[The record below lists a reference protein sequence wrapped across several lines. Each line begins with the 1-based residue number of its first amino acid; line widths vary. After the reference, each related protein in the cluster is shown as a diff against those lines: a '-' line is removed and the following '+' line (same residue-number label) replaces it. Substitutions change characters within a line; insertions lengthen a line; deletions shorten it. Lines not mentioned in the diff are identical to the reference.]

1 RGWSAQDDCD
11 EMRPPSLS
19 RRAAITRRETPTDSP
34 SFCAAADHPAD
45 DCAGLRDD
53 AIRGLPGRFY
63 GIGSTTGE
71 PGYYLAH
78 GLEEKGKIIGV
89 AVIKVRLEALEERW
103 QRARLEAF
111 YYWWPLNELV
121 PLERESIADGVEKL
135 TFPANTSVDHE
146 HTVVSYLAQ
155 TRELA
160 DTPWH
165 LTLLTP
171 LEDLRREAANQ
182 GMLVAVACALVAF
195 LLIAWNERRKVI
207 STRLAA
213 REALEQANNE
223 LERRITDRTADLRA
237 SNERLKG
244 QIRERRQA
252 EETLRQAQ
260 DELIQ
265 AGKLAAI
272 GQMSTS
278 IAHELN
284 QPLAALRTLS
294 GNTVRFLERGALD
307 TASANL
313 RTINDLVDRMGRITA
328 SLRAF
333 ARRGEDKGQASL
345 GKAVEAALQLLGA
358 RLDNASLA
366 LHQQIDDVELAID
379 QTRLEQ
385 ILVNLIGNA
394 LDAMSAQPM
403 PILWLEGDMLDGRY
417 RLAAA
422 AGGTLNAEDPAEGGT
437 MFVLAL
443 ALEDIHSQG
452 VASAEEALALV
463 GEHFAGIVISDIR
476 LPGIDGLEL
485 LKRLKERDRTLP
497 VVLITGHGDVSMA
510 VGAMRDGAYDFMEK
524 PFSPERLVDV
534 ARRALEQRGLAREV
548 WSLRRQLAER
558 DSLEGKIIGRSQA
571 MQALRARRHDH
582 QFVALNCGGLPESLF
597 ESEIFGH
604 EANAFTGAGKRRI
617 GKIEH
622 AHNGTLFLDEVESM
636 PINLQIKLLRVLQER
651 TLERLGSNQS
661 QSSLRFDREPPSLDS
676 QTRSALLAHDWPGNV
691 RELRNV
697 AERYALGLPAFKT
710 AGTQAATPSL
720 DFAEAVEAFEKNLL
734 GEALR
739 RSGGNLSQASQ
750 ELGMAKT
757 TLFDKVKKYGLG

>member
-1 RGWSAQDDCD
+1 MKCD
-11 EMRPPSLS
+11 PPLYRAAPPSLAVKPRLIRHLFVPPLIILLMIALGYVTYLYSEKNAIKALGENGQRQLELHARTVESEINKYNYLPSVLELESNVSDLLNNPSAELRAKVNDYLEGLNRRS
-19 RRAAITRRETPTDSP
+19 RSRAIYVLDTTGRVLATSNWRDADSYLGEDL
-34 SFCAAADHPAD
+34 SFRAYYQ
-45 DCAGLRDD
+45 D

-111 YYWWPLNELV
+111 VSDENGIIILSSDPARRLKSVRPLTAEIKERLARSLQYYWWPLNELV

-345 GKAVEAALQLLGA
+345 SKAVEAALQLLAA
-358 RLDNASLA
+358 RLDNASLE
-366 LHQQIDDVELAID
+366 LHQQIDDIELAID

-394 LDAMSAQPM
+394 LDAMQAQPL
-403 PILWLEGDMLDGRY
+403 PVLWLEGDVFEGRY
-417 RLAAA
+417 RLRVRDNGHGIDAEARKHLFEPFFTTKPGEQGLGLGLTLSASLAAA

-437 MFVLAL
+437 MFVL
-443 ALEDIHSQG
+443 
-452 VASAEEALALV
+452 V
-463 GEHFAGIVISDIR
+463 
-476 LPGIDGLEL
+476 LP
-485 LKRLKERDRTLP
+485 
-497 VVLITGHGDVSMA
+497 
-510 VGAMRDGAYDFMEK
+510 
-524 PFSPERLVDV
+524 LVD
-534 ARRALEQRGLAREV
+534 
-548 WSLRRQLAER
+548 
-558 DSLEGKIIGRSQA
+558 
-571 MQALRARRHDH
+571 
-582 QFVALNCGGLPESLF
+582 P
-597 ESEIFGH
+597 
-604 EANAFTGAGKRRI
+604 GA
-617 GKIEH
+617 
-622 AHNGTLFLDEVESM
+622 
-636 PINLQIKLLRVLQER
+636 
-651 TLERLGSNQS
+651 
-661 QSSLRFDREPPSLDS
+661 
-676 QTRSALLAHDWPGNV
+676 
-691 RELRNV
+691 
-697 AERYALGLPAFKT
+697 
-710 AGTQAATPSL
+710 AG
-720 DFAEAVEAFEKNLL
+720 V
-734 GEALR
+734 
-739 RSGGNLSQASQ
+739 
-750 ELGMAKT
+750 
-757 TLFDKVKKYGLG
+757 

>member
-1 RGWSAQDDCD
+1 MKCD
-11 EMRPPSLS
+11 PSLYRAAPPSLAVKPRLVRHLFVPPLIILLMIALGYVTFLFSEKNAVKALGENGQRQLELHARTVESEINKYNYLPSVLELESNVSDLLNNPSAALRSKVNDYLEGLNRRS
-19 RRAAITRRETPTDSP
+19 RSRAIYVLDTTGRVLATSNWRDADSYLGEDL
-34 SFCAAADHPAD
+34 SFRAYYQ
-45 DCAGLRDD
+45 D

-111 YYWWPLNELV
+111 VSDENGIIILSSDPARRLKSVRPLTAEIKERLARSLQYYWWPLNELV

-223 LERRITDRTADLRA
+223 LERRIADRTVDLRA
-237 SNERLKG
+237 SNERLKS

-345 GKAVEAALQLLGA
+345 VKAVDAALQVLAA
-358 RLDNASLA
+358 RLDNASLD

-394 LDAMSAQPM
+394 LDAMQAQPL
-403 PILWLEGDMLDGRY
+403 PILWLEGDVFEGRY
-417 RLAAA
+417 RLRVRDNGHGIDAEARKHLFEPFFTTKPGEQGLGLGLTLSASLAAA

-437 MFVLAL
+437 MFILVL
-443 ALEDIHSQG
+443 
-452 VASAEEALALV
+452 
-463 GEHFAGIVISDIR
+463 
-476 LPGIDGLEL
+476 P
-485 LKRLKERDRTLP
+485 
-497 VVLITGHGDVSMA
+497 
-510 VGAMRDGAYDFMEK
+510 
-524 PFSPERLVDV
+524 LVD
-534 ARRALEQRGLAREV
+534 RE
-548 WSLRRQLAER
+548 A
-558 DSLEGKIIGRSQA
+558 
-571 MQALRARRHDH
+571 
-582 QFVALNCGGLPESLF
+582 
-597 ESEIFGH
+597 
-604 EANAFTGAGKRRI
+604 AG
-617 GKIEH
+617 
-622 AHNGTLFLDEVESM
+622 V
-636 PINLQIKLLRVLQER
+636 
-651 TLERLGSNQS
+651 
-661 QSSLRFDREPPSLDS
+661 
-676 QTRSALLAHDWPGNV
+676 
-691 RELRNV
+691 
-697 AERYALGLPAFKT
+697 
-710 AGTQAATPSL
+710 
-720 DFAEAVEAFEKNLL
+720 
-734 GEALR
+734 
-739 RSGGNLSQASQ
+739 
-750 ELGMAKT
+750 
-757 TLFDKVKKYGLG
+757 

>member
-1 RGWSAQDDCD
+1 MKCDPPLSA
-11 EMRPPSLS
+11 PPSLAVKPRLIRHLFLPPLVILLMIALGYVTYLYSEKNGIQALGENGQRQLELHARTVESEINKYNYLPSVLELESNVSDLLNDPSPELRTKVNDYLEGLNRRS
-19 RRAAITRRETPTDSP
+19 RSRAIYVLDTTGRVLATSNWRDADSYLGEDL
-34 SFCAAADHPAD
+34 SFRAYYQ
-45 DCAGLRDD
+45 D

-111 YYWWPLNELV
+111 VSDENGIIILSSDPARRLKSVRPLTAEIKERLARSLQYYWWPLNELV

-135 TFPANTSVDHE
+135 TFPANSSVDHE

-155 TRELA
+155 TRDLA

-223 LERRITDRTADLRA
+223 LERRITERTADLRA

-260 DELIQ
+260 DELVQ

-294 GNTVRFLERGALD
+294 GNTVRFIERGALD
-307 TASANL
+307 TASTNL

-345 GKAVEAALQLLGA
+345 SKAVEAALQLLAG
-358 RLDNASLA
+358 RLENSALD
-366 LHQQIDDVELAID
+366 LHQQFDDVALAID

-394 LDAMSAQPM
+394 LDAMQAQPL
-403 PILWLEGDMLDGRY
+403 PVLWLEGEMFEGRY
-417 RLAAA
+417 RLRIRDNGHGIDAEARKHLFEPFFTTKPGEQGLGLGLTLSASLAAA
-422 AGGTLNAEDPAEGGT
+422 AGGSLNAEDPAEGGT
-437 MFVLAL
+437 MFVLIL
-443 ALEDIHSQG
+443 P
-452 VASAEEALALV
+452 LV
-463 GEHFAGIVISDIR
+463 NS
-476 LPGIDGLEL
+476 GL
-485 LKRLKERDRTLP
+485 TP
-497 VVLITGHGDVSMA
+497 H
-510 VGAMRDGAYDFMEK
+510 
-524 PFSPERLVDV
+524 
-534 ARRALEQRGLAREV
+534 
-548 WSLRRQLAER
+548 
-558 DSLEGKIIGRSQA
+558 
-571 MQALRARRHDH
+571 
-582 QFVALNCGGLPESLF
+582 
-597 ESEIFGH
+597 EI
-604 EANAFTGAGKRRI
+604 
-617 GKIEH
+617 
-622 AHNGTLFLDEVESM
+622 
-636 PINLQIKLLRVLQER
+636 
-651 TLERLGSNQS
+651 
-661 QSSLRFDREPPSLDS
+661 
-676 QTRSALLAHDWPGNV
+676 
-691 RELRNV
+691 
-697 AERYALGLPAFKT
+697 
-710 AGTQAATPSL
+710 
-720 DFAEAVEAFEKNLL
+720 
-734 GEALR
+734 
-739 RSGGNLSQASQ
+739 
-750 ELGMAKT
+750 
-757 TLFDKVKKYGLG
+757 

>member
-1 RGWSAQDDCD
+1 MKCDPPLSA
-11 EMRPPSLS
+11 PPSLAVKPRLIRHLFLPPLVILLMIALGYVTYLYSEKNGIKALGENGERQLELHARTVESEINKYNYLPSVLELESNVSDLLNDPSPELRTKVNDYLEGLNRRS
-19 RRAAITRRETPTDSP
+19 RSRAIYVLDTTGRVLATSNWRDADSYLGEDL
-34 SFCAAADHPAD
+34 SFRAYYQ
-45 DCAGLRDD
+45 D

-111 YYWWPLNELV
+111 VSDENGIIILSSDPARRLKSVRPLSADVKERLARSLQYYWWPLNELV

-135 TFPANTSVDHE
+135 TFPANSSVDHE

-155 TRELA
+155 TRDLA

-223 LERRITDRTADLRA
+223 LERRITERTTDLRA

-260 DELIQ
+260 DELVQ

-294 GNTVRFLERGALD
+294 GNTVRFIERGALD
-307 TASANL
+307 TASTNL

-345 GKAVEAALQLLGA
+345 GKAVEAALQLLAG
-358 RLDNASLA
+358 RLEASALD

-394 LDAMSAQPM
+394 LDAMQAQPL
-403 PILWLEGDMLDGRY
+403 PVLWLEGDVFEGRY
-417 RLAAA
+417 RLRVRDNGHGIDAEARKHLFEPFFTTKPGEQGLGLGLTLSASLSAA
-422 AGGTLNAEDPAEGGT
+422 AGGSLNAEDPAEGGT
-437 MFVLAL
+437 MFVLVL
-443 ALEDIHSQG
+443 P
-452 VASAEEALALV
+452 LV
-463 GEHFAGIVISDIR
+463 NS
-476 LPGIDGLEL
+476 
-485 LKRLKERDRTLP
+485 
-497 VVLITGHGDVSMA
+497 
-510 VGAMRDGAYDFMEK
+510 GA
-524 PFSPERLVDV
+524 P
-534 ARRALEQRGLAREV
+534 
-548 WSLRRQLAER
+548 
-558 DSLEGKIIGRSQA
+558 II
-571 MQALRARRHDH
+571 
-582 QFVALNCGGLPESLF
+582 
-597 ESEIFGH
+597 
-604 EANAFTGAGKRRI
+604 
-617 GKIEH
+617 
-622 AHNGTLFLDEVESM
+622 
-636 PINLQIKLLRVLQER
+636 
-651 TLERLGSNQS
+651 
-661 QSSLRFDREPPSLDS
+661 
-676 QTRSALLAHDWPGNV
+676 
-691 RELRNV
+691 
-697 AERYALGLPAFKT
+697 
-710 AGTQAATPSL
+710 
-720 DFAEAVEAFEKNLL
+720 
-734 GEALR
+734 
-739 RSGGNLSQASQ
+739 
-750 ELGMAKT
+750 
-757 TLFDKVKKYGLG
+757 

>member
-1 RGWSAQDDCD
+1 MKCD
-11 EMRPPSLS
+11 PPLYRAAPPSLAVKPRLIRHLFVPPLIILLMIALGYVTYLYSEKNAIKALGENGQRQLELHARTVESEINKYNYLPSVLELESNVSDLLNHPSAELRSKVNDYLEGLNRRS
-19 RRAAITRRETPTDSP
+19 RSRAIYVLDTTGRVLATSNWRDADSYLGEDL
-34 SFCAAADHPAD
+34 SFRAYYQ
-45 DCAGLRDD
+45 D

-111 YYWWPLNELV
+111 VSDENGIIILSSDPARRLKSVRPLTAEIKERLARSLQYYWWPLNELV

-345 GKAVEAALQLLGA
+345 GKAVEAAVQLLA
-358 RLDNASLA
+358 TRLDNASLA

-394 LDAMSAQPM
+394 LDAMQAQPL
-403 PILWLEGDMLDGRY
+403 PTLWLEGDVFEGRY
-417 RLAAA
+417 RLRVRDNGHGIDAEARKHLFEPFFTTKPGEQGLGLGLTLSASLATA
-422 AGGTLNAEDPAEGGT
+422 AGGTLNAEHPAEGGT
-437 MFVLAL
+437 MFVL
-443 ALEDIHSQG
+443 
-452 VASAEEALALV
+452 V
-463 GEHFAGIVISDIR
+463 
-476 LPGIDGLEL
+476 LP
-485 LKRLKERDRTLP
+485 
-497 VVLITGHGDVSMA
+497 
-510 VGAMRDGAYDFMEK
+510 
-524 PFSPERLVDV
+524 LVD
-534 ARRALEQRGLAREV
+534 
-548 WSLRRQLAER
+548 
-558 DSLEGKIIGRSQA
+558 
-571 MQALRARRHDH
+571 
-582 QFVALNCGGLPESLF
+582 P
-597 ESEIFGH
+597 
-604 EANAFTGAGKRRI
+604 GA
-617 GKIEH
+617 
-622 AHNGTLFLDEVESM
+622 
-636 PINLQIKLLRVLQER
+636 
-651 TLERLGSNQS
+651 
-661 QSSLRFDREPPSLDS
+661 
-676 QTRSALLAHDWPGNV
+676 
-691 RELRNV
+691 
-697 AERYALGLPAFKT
+697 
-710 AGTQAATPSL
+710 AG
-720 DFAEAVEAFEKNLL
+720 V
-734 GEALR
+734 
-739 RSGGNLSQASQ
+739 
-750 ELGMAKT
+750 
-757 TLFDKVKKYGLG
+757 

>member
-1 RGWSAQDDCD
+1 MKCDPPLSA
-11 EMRPPSLS
+11 PPSLAVKPRLIRHLFLPPLVILLMIALGYVTYLYSEKNGIQALGESGQRQLELHARTVESEINKYNYLPSVLELESNVSDLLNNPSPELRTQVNDYLEGLNRRS
-19 RRAAITRRETPTDSP
+19 RSRAIYVLDTTGRVLATSNWRDADSYLGEDL
-34 SFCAAADHPAD
+34 SFRAYYQ
-45 DCAGLRDD
+45 D

-111 YYWWPLNELV
+111 VSDENGIIILSSDPARRLKSVRPLTPETKERLARSLQYYWWPLNELV
-121 PLERESIADGVEKL
+121 PLERELISEGVEKL
-135 TFPANTSVDHE
+135 TFPANSSVDHE

-155 TRELA
+155 TRDLA

-223 LERRITDRTADLRA
+223 LERRITERTADLRA

-260 DELIQ
+260 DELVQ

-345 GKAVEAALQLLGA
+345 SKAVDAALQLLAG
-358 RLDNASLA
+358 RLENSALR
-366 LHQQIDDVELAID
+366 LHQQFNDVELAID

-394 LDAMSAQPM
+394 LDAMQAQPL
-403 PILWLEGDMLDGRY
+403 PVLWLEGEMFEGRY
-417 RLAAA
+417 RLRVRDNGHGIDAEARKHLFEPFFTTKPGEQGLGLGLTLSASLAAA
-422 AGGTLNAEDPAEGGT
+422 AGGSLNAEDPAEGGT
-437 MFVLAL
+437 MFVLIL
-443 ALEDIHSQG
+443 P
-452 VASAEEALALV
+452 LV
-463 GEHFAGIVISDIR
+463 NS
-476 LPGIDGLEL
+476 
-485 LKRLKERDRTLP
+485 
-497 VVLITGHGDVSMA
+497 
-510 VGAMRDGAYDFMEK
+510 GA
-524 PFSPERLVDV
+524 
-534 ARRALEQRGLAREV
+534 
-548 WSLRRQLAER
+548 
-558 DSLEGKIIGRSQA
+558 
-571 MQALRARRHDH
+571 
-582 QFVALNCGGLPESLF
+582 
-597 ESEIFGH
+597 
-604 EANAFTGAGKRRI
+604 
-617 GKIEH
+617 
-622 AHNGTLFLDEVESM
+622 
-636 PINLQIKLLRVLQER
+636 
-651 TLERLGSNQS
+651 QS
-661 QSSLRFDREPPSLDS
+661 
-676 QTRSALLAHDWPGNV
+676 V
-691 RELRNV
+691 
-697 AERYALGLPAFKT
+697 
-710 AGTQAATPSL
+710 
-720 DFAEAVEAFEKNLL
+720 
-734 GEALR
+734 
-739 RSGGNLSQASQ
+739 
-750 ELGMAKT
+750 
-757 TLFDKVKKYGLG
+757 

>member
-1 RGWSAQDDCD
+1 VKPRLI
-11 EMRPPSLS
+11 RHLFLPPLVILLMIALGYVTYLS
-19 RRAAITRRETPTDSP
+19 SEKNAIKALAENGERQLELHARTVESEINKYNYLPSVLELESNVSDLLNNPTPDLRSKVNDYLEGLNRRSRSRAIYVLDTTGRVLATSNWRDADSYLGEDL
-34 SFCAAADHPAD
+34 SFRAYYQ
-45 DCAGLRDD
+45 D

-111 YYWWPLNELV
+111 VSDENGIIILSSDPARRLKSVRPLTPEIKERLARSLQYYWWPLNELV
-121 PLERESIADGVEKL
+121 PLERESVAEGVEKL
-135 TFPANTSVDHE
+135 TFPANVSVDHE

-155 TRELA
+155 TRDLA

-182 GMLVAVACALVAF
+182 GMLVAVACALAMF

-213 REALEQANNE
+213 REALEEANNE
-223 LERRITDRTADLRA
+223 LERRITERTVDLRA

-260 DELIQ
+260 DELVQ

-345 GKAVEAALQLLGA
+345 SKAVDAALQVLGA
-358 RLDNASLA
+358 RLENSALE
-366 LHQQIDDVELAID
+366 LHQAFDDVELAID

-394 LDAMSAQPM
+394 LDAMQAQPL
-403 PILWLEGDMLDGRY
+403 PVLWLQGDVCEGRY
-417 RLAAA
+417 RLRVRDNGHGIDAEARKHLFEPFFTTKPGEQGLGLGLTLSASLAAA
-422 AGGTLNAEDPAEGGT
+422 AGGSLNAEDPAEGGT
-437 MFVLAL
+437 MFVL
-443 ALEDIHSQG
+443 
-452 VASAEEALALV
+452 V
-463 GEHFAGIVISDIR
+463 
-476 LPGIDGLEL
+476 LP
-485 LKRLKERDRTLP
+485 
-497 VVLITGHGDVSMA
+497 
-510 VGAMRDGAYDFMEK
+510 
-524 PFSPERLVDV
+524 LVD
-534 ARRALEQRGLAREV
+534 
-548 WSLRRQLAER
+548 
-558 DSLEGKIIGRSQA
+558 
-571 MQALRARRHDH
+571 
-582 QFVALNCGGLPESLF
+582 GGGVIP
-597 ESEIFGH
+597 
-604 EANAFTGAGKRRI
+604 
-617 GKIEH
+617 
-622 AHNGTLFLDEVESM
+622 
-636 PINLQIKLLRVLQER
+636 
-651 TLERLGSNQS
+651 
-661 QSSLRFDREPPSLDS
+661 
-676 QTRSALLAHDWPGNV
+676 
-691 RELRNV
+691 
-697 AERYALGLPAFKT
+697 
-710 AGTQAATPSL
+710 
-720 DFAEAVEAFEKNLL
+720 
-734 GEALR
+734 
-739 RSGGNLSQASQ
+739 
-750 ELGMAKT
+750 
-757 TLFDKVKKYGLG
+757 